1 MTEQIMTRITQEVEL
16 VLGEG
21 GHWYVMIMVK
31 VTHYRE
37 PVTGRGTLE
46 GIFEAIRQGV
56 TLGRLR

>member
-16 VLGEG
+16 ILGED

-37 PVTGRGTLE
+37 PVSGE
-46 GIFEAIRQGV
+46 GLHWTSDTTMEEGWSW
-56 TLGRLR
+56 